1 MIDFLCFCAIILSDL
16 GSKSSLSGYSG
27 TAAGNAFTKNQV
39 QSRFFCKL
47 PAQMTKVI
55 PTDCRYYGIITSP
68 VTESGAFERVPE
80 SIETQSRFGFSRGG
94 MHRCVIYNLTRYRKR
109 SFRTGPESIETQ
121 SRFGFSRGGMHR
133 CVIYNLTRYRKRSFR
148 TGPESIETQDGL
160 GVPQGKADCCV
171 LYNRKTV
178 IIRLS

>member
-68 VTESGAFERVPE
+68 VTESGAFERDPRALRHKTGLVFLRVKQ
-80 SIETQSRFGFSRGG
+80 IAVFYITA
-94 MHRCVIYNLTRYRKR
+94 KR
-109 SFRTGPESIETQ
+109 LLYAYLNVR
-121 SRFGFSRGGMHR
+121 
-133 CVIYNLTRYRKRSFR
+133 
-148 TGPESIETQDGL
+148 L
-160 GVPQGKADCCV
+160 G
-171 LYNRKTV
+171 
-178 IIRLS
+178 